1 MKTIIF
7 VVLII
12 ASASYL
18 AVGEKSPLSVSD
30 DGSTVSVD
38 VEKISADMST
48 KLNEQLVAFKNEISK
63 DQQRQIEALQQSV
76 VNLAQKTAKL
86 ERMLADSKNTSQLAV
101 APVQSQ
107 VYQAPSVASVS
118 EGPDVGAIK
127 KPVDFDSPTDL
138 DNIEVNDI
146 HVDDTQTL
154 AQVSNTSDSA
164 DVTESNFDMAMM
176 DKQQR
181 RKRLQALSERMTLKS
196 LGIEK

>member
-18 AVGEKSPLSVSD
+18 AVGDKSPLSVSD

-48 KLNEQLVAFKNEISK
+48 KLNEQLVAFKNEISA

-101 APVQSQ
+101 APVESQ
-107 VYQAPSVASVS
+107 VYQAPSVANVS

-127 KPVDFDSPTDL
+127 KPVDFDSPTDF
-138 DNIEVNDI
+138 DNVGAGDMSEGDI
-146 HVDDTQTL
+146 QAI
-154 AQVSNTSDSA
+154 AQVSDTDDANS
-164 DVTESNFDMAMM
+164 DMAMM